1 MGKRVLLVF
10 LLGLQMAAASAAQ
23 VTVFGAASLANA
35 FKELAQ
41 QFTTQYPE
49 HEVVHSFA
57 ASDVLLQQILN
68 GAPADIFASADATAM
83 DRAIQEQVI
92 DAQTRTDFATN
103 EVVLVVP
110 ADNPLGI
117 QSLADL
123 VDKKVQRIGYG
134 NPRSVPAGRYTQLGL
149 DERLWDWL
157 QTYGIQGQ
165 NVRQVLDYAV
175 RNEVDAAFVFMT
187 DAQQA
192 GAQLTVVEK
201 LPLSPVPAYPMA
213 KVARSQNAEQAAAI
227 KEYMDYVRGPQ
238 GQEILARFGFGSA
251 GQ

>member
-1 MGKRVLLVF
+1 MGKRLLLAL
-10 LLGLQMAAASAAQ
+10 LLGLHTAAASAAQ
-23 VTVFGAASLANA
+23 ITVFGAASLANA

-41 QFTTQYPE
+41 QFTLQYPE

-68 GAPADIFASADATAM
+68 GAPADVFASADATAM
-83 DRAIQEQVI
+83 DKAAQEQVI
-92 DAQTRTDFATN
+92 DVHTRVDFATN

-117 QSLADL
+117 QSRADL

-149 DERLWDWL
+149 DEAIWDWM
-157 QTYGIQGQ
+157 QTHGIQGQ

-175 RNEVDAAFVFMT
+175 RNEVDAAFVFAT

-192 GAQLTVVEK
+192 GEQLQIIEK
-201 LPLSPVPAYPMA
+201 LPLSPAPAYPMA
-213 KVARSQNAEQAAAI
+213 QVMRHQNAAQTAAI
-227 KEYMDYVRGPQ
+227 NNYMEFVRSSQ